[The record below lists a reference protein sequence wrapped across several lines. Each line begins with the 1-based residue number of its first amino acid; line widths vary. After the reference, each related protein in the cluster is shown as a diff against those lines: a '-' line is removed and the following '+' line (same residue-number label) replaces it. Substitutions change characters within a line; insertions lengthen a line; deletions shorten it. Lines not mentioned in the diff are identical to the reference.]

1 MSMDDIAKIP
11 RLPGDGAQ
19 DDPNS
24 KFVESSNTQQI
35 SSDAE
40 YTITQSNISGS
51 ENPINKG
58 K

>member
-1 MSMDDIAKIP
+1 MDDIAKIP

-40 YTITQSNISGS
+40 NTITQSNISGS